1 MRHDVRVAE
10 LVIPFGLRGVR
21 GRITVDVGVNEDPL
35 GWGCDLL
42 TGEIPPLAALGF
54 PVCRAVI
61 EYDRDGY
68 AAALGWI
75 QLVQASDSGGEPD
88 AFEIDPIAIY
98 RDVATPYAWF
108 GIKPVFFDAPFRPD
122 RYELR
127 WRARSFLCFSPD
139 AVMSRWVRAATG
151 FRWGFDVHDGEVH
164 LSDLRLLTATA
175 WDEHLALL
183 RSRYPDWRLDQG
195 FHDR

>member
-10 LVIPFGLRGVR
+10 LVIPFELRGVR
-21 GRITVDVGVNEDPL
+21 GRIAACVGVNEDPV

-42 TGEIPPLAALGF
+42 TADIPAQAVRGF

-75 QLVQASDSGGEPD
+75 QLVRSSDSDGQPN

-108 GIKPVFFDAPFRPD
+108 GIKPAFFDAPFRPD

-127 WRARSFLCFSPD
+127 WRAQSFLCFSPD
-139 AVMSRWVRAATG
+139 AVMSRWVRAAAG
-151 FRWGFDVHDGEVH
+151 FQWGFDVHDGQVH
-164 LSDLRLLTATA
+164 LSDLRKLATTA
-175 WDEHLALL
+175 WDEHLPLL
-183 RSRYPDWRLDQG
+183 RYRYPGWRLDHG
-195 FHDR
+195 FRDR

>member
-1 MRHDVRVAE
+1 MRHDEQVAE
-10 LVIPFGLRGVR
+10 LMVPFELRGVR
-21 GRITVDVGVNEDPL
+21 GRIAAYVDMNEDPV

-42 TGEIPPLAALGF
+42 TGDIPALAALGF

-75 QLVQASDSGGEPD
+75 QLVQSSDSGGESHT
-88 AFEIDPIAIY
+88 FEIDPITIY

-108 GIKPVFFDAPFRPD
+108 GIKPALFDAPFRPD

-139 AVMSRWVRAATG
+139 AVMTKWVRAAAG
-151 FRWGFDVHDGEVH
+151 FQWGFDVHDGQVQ
-164 LSDLRLLTATA
+164 LGGLRLLAAPA
-175 WDEHLALL
+175 WDDHLSVL
-183 RSRYPDWRLDQG
+183 RRRYPGWRFDHG